1 MLVISTWGGC
11 CCYLYF
17 VYKRREA
24 SRMDLQLKANGAGKS
39 QSQIHKKAEAGSV
52 HLLTRPPETPEKS
65 ERQEP
70 VANSLVCQ
78 LSNDRQGGQ
87 ASFPGWSSG
96 RTCCFIF
103 MGREREMLLQRSTS
117 QVNPLSWYQKEG
129 GNEHGLSVLLQ
140 VLKEDGIRRWE
151 PG

>member
-65 ERQEP
+65 ERQIR
-70 VANSLVCQ
+70 SLLSENKQ
-78 LSNDRQGGQ
+78 LFYFG
-87 ASFPGWSSG
+87 FH
-96 RTCCFIF
+96 
-103 MGREREMLLQRSTS
+103 L
-117 QVNPLSWYQKEG
+117 
-129 GNEHGLSVLLQ
+129 
-140 VLKEDGIRRWE
+140 
-151 PG
+151 